1 MHPQSHA
8 NVACI
13 SVYASVGTQSPSNP
27 THDMDSGKDIDV
39 YGKNTGF
46 FPKVVMRSWWLALFA
61 VEKYKA
67 EMPTV
72 YAVPIILGKVAK
84 CGK

>member
-1 MHPQSHA
+1 MLPWAHKAHQT
-8 NVACI
+8 I
-13 SVYASVGTQSPSNP
+13 SNP

-39 YGKNTGF
+39 YGKNTV

-84 CGK
+84 RGK